1 MNSKTKCCLAH
12 FDFGSLSS
20 GSLLMLNGKLKS
32 HFELWD
38 ALLNV
43 EKMLETTDD
52 EVADAET
59 TMHFACNLATNKHT

>member
-1 MNSKTKCCLAH
+1 
-12 FDFGSLSS
+12 
-20 GSLLMLNGKLKS
+20 MLNGKLKS